1 MKAEDAGSRALL
13 TDLYQLTM
21 AYGYHKAG
29 IADTEACFHLS
40 FRNDPFEGG
49 FSIACGL
56 APVIEYL
63 DGLRF
68 TDEDCAYLARQ
79 KGNDGTPLFG
89 DEFIGWLRDLHFEL
103 DITAI
108 PEGTVVFPGEPLLRV
123 IGPIAQ
129 CQLVETPLLNI
140 VNFSTLIATKAARV
154 CLAAEGDP
162 VVEFGLRRA
171 QGPDGGLSAS
181 RAAYIGGCAGTSNTL
196 AAMRFGIPAVGTHA
210 HSWVMAFDSEPEA
223 FSAYVAALPNNVTL
237 LVDTYDTLEGVRN
250 AVAAGRLL
258 RERGQRLAGIRIDSG
273 DLAWLSKRAREILDD
288 GGFRDTKIIASNEL
302 DEYLIESLKEQGA
315 PIDLWG
321 VGTRLVTAE
330 GQPALGG
337 VYKLSA
343 IRKPGGDW
351 QPRIK
356 VSEQTAKITTP
367 GLQAVRRFSR
377 DGVFVGDMIYSELD
391 QPCGAEC
398 LMVDP
403 GDSTRRKGF
412 SAEDDPE
419 ELLVPVFQSGR
430 LVYTPPSL
438 PASRLRA
445 CEQLSCLDASHK
457 RFLNPHRYAV
467 GIERRLHELRT
478 DLIMEARG
486 IRD

>member
-1 MKAEDAGSRALL
+1 MVEETGSRALL

-21 AYGYHKAG
+21 AYGYHRAG
-29 IADTEACFHLS
+29 IADTRACFHLS
-40 FRNDPFEGG
+40 FRNNPFGG
-49 FSIACGL
+49 GYSVACGL
-56 APVIEYL
+56 AQVLEYL
-63 DGLRF
+63 DDLRF
-68 TDEDCAYLARQ
+68 TDEDCAYLAGQ
-79 KGNDGTPLFG
+79 SGNDGEPLFSA
-89 DEFIGWLRDLHFEL
+89 EFIEWLRTMRFEL
-103 DITAI
+103 DISAV

-129 CQLVETPLLNI
+129 CQIVETPLLNI
-140 VNFSTLIATKAARV
+140 INFQTLIATKSARV

-162 VVEFGLRRA
+162 VMEFGLRRA
-171 QGPDGGLSAS
+171 QGPDGGISAS

-196 AAMRFGIPAVGTHA
+196 AAMRYGIPASGTHA

-223 FSAYVAALPNNVTL
+223 FEAYVSALPNNATL

-250 AVAAGRLL
+250 AVEAGRLL
-258 RERGQRLAGIRIDSG
+258 RERGHRLAGIRIDSG
-273 DLAWLSKRAREILDD
+273 DLAWLSKRSRELLDEA
-288 GGFRDTKIIASNEL
+288 GFEDTRIVASNEL

-315 PIDLWG
+315 PIELWG

-343 IRKPGGDW
+343 IRKPGRDW
-351 QPRIK
+351 EPRIK

-367 GLQAVRRFSR
+367 GLHGVRRFMR

-391 QPCGAEC
+391 PPCDQDC

-403 GDSTRRKGF
+403 ADVTRRKSF
-412 SAEDDPE
+412 SADDTYE
-419 ELLVPVFQSGR
+419 ELLVPVMQGGMR
-430 LVYTPPSL
+430 VYDSPPIT
-438 PASRLRA
+438 ASRLRVQ
-445 CEQLSCLDASHK
+445 EQLSHLDSSHK
-457 RFLNPHRYAV
+457 RFLNPHGYAV

-478 DLIMEARG
+478 RLIMEARG
-486 IRD
+486 IAD

>member
-1 MKAEDAGSRALL
+1 MDEHRGSRALL

-21 AYGYHKAG
+21 AYGYHRAG
-29 IADTEACFHLS
+29 IADTQACFHLS
-40 FRNDPFEGG
+40 YRENPFQGG
-49 FSIACGL
+49 FAIACGL
-56 APVIEYL
+56 SPVIDYL
-63 DGLRF
+63 EGLRY
-68 TDEDCAYLARQ
+68 TDEDCAFLAEQ
-79 KGNDGTPLFG
+79 TGNDGLPLFSA
-89 DEFIGWLRDLHFEL
+89 EFLVWLREMRFEL
-103 DITAI
+103 DISAI

-140 VNFSTLIATKAARV
+140 VNFATLIATKAARV

-171 QGPDGGLSAS
+171 QGPDGGISAS

-196 AAMRFGIPAVGTHA
+196 AAMRFGIPAAGTHA

-223 FSAYVAALPNNVTL
+223 FEAYVSALPNNATL

-258 RERGQRLAGIRIDSG
+258 QERGHRLAGIRIDSG
-273 DLAWLSKRAREILDD
+273 DLAWLSKRAREILDE
-288 GGFRDTKIIASNEL
+288 GGLPDTRIVASNEL
-302 DEYLIESLKEQGA
+302 DEYLIQSLKDQRA
-315 PIDLWG
+315 PIDMWG

-330 GQPALGG
+330 GQSALGG

-343 IRKPGGDW
+343 IRAPGGEW
-351 QPRIK
+351 EPRIK
-356 VSEQTAKITTP
+356 ISEQTAKITTP
-367 GLQAVRRFSR
+367 GLQAVRRFSH
-377 DGVFVGDMIYSELD
+377 DGVFIGDMIYNELD
-391 QPCGAEC
+391 PPCGAEC

-403 GDSTRRKGF
+403 ADLTRRKTF
-412 SAEDDPE
+412 SESDVAE
-419 ELLVPVFQSGR
+419 ELLVPVFEQGA
-430 LVYTPPSL
+430 LVYERPPIT
-438 PASRLRA
+438 ASRLRTSA
-445 CEQLSCLDASHK
+445 QLSHLDPSHK

-467 GIERRLHELRT
+467 GVERRLHELRT
-478 DLIMEARG
+478 RLILEARG